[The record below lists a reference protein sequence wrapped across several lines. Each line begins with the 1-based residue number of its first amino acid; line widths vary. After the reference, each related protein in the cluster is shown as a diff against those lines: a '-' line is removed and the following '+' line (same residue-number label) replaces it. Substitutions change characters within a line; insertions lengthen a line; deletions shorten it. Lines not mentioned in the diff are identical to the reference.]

1 MFGVSLGGEKYSLS
15 CVRDVALN
23 CRLEVEVEV
32 CCTATQL
39 AHTRDEGVFDPLRN
53 S

>member
-1 MFGVSLGGEKYSLS
+1 MFEVSLGGGKYSLS

-23 CRLEVEVEV
+23 CRLEVEA

-39 AHTRDEGVFDPLRN
+39 AHMRDEGAFDPLR
-53 S
+53 SS